1 MTAALPGG
9 DVVGRP
15 LADDVVG
22 RPLAAGGDL
31 VRAYT
36 ERTPGSA
43 AAFEAARRVLPG
55 GETRAVT
62 SYPPYPVIIT
72 EGHGARLTDADGH
85 VYLDLVNNYT
95 AMVHGSAFGPA
106 VDAVADLLP
115 QGYAFASPHPY
126 QVALAEL
133 ISARVPSVQRVRF
146 TNSGTEAALLAA
158 RIVSRATGRRRLLMF
173 DGAYHGSATL
183 FLPGS
188 PGVARAPWN
197 DLAAVTA
204 LLEQPEHDIA
214 AVFAEPFLGAGGV
227 RPAEPGFLAAVAGLA
242 GERGVLF
249 VLDEVQG
256 LRNGL
261 GGEQGRLGLTP
272 DLTLLGKIIG
282 GGFPIGAVGGRADL
296 LELTVAAMTPG
307 NVTHA
312 GTFNGHLAAAAAGMM
327 TLRYLDEA
335 AIIRL
340 NEAAAELASSI
351 VDGATAAGV
360 AAEVTR
366 SGSIM
371 NVHLGDPGQ
380 LADLHIALLLNG
392 VYTTARGM
400 INLSTA
406 LSPGD
411 LDDIAAAYAAAFT
424 QVRRA

>member
-1 MTAALPGG
+1 VTAALPGG

-43 AAFEAARRVLPG
+43 AAVEAARRVLPG